1 MTTEDRRCFGTI
13 RLVLQGMS
21 DELCKRCPDMRSDI
35 RWAFSIFD
43 AAAAERFA
51 QQLAGRE
58 ARRPK
63 RKKRPGG

>member
-21 DELCKRCPDMRSDI
+21 DELCKRCPDMRNDI

-51 QQLAGRE
+51 QQLAE
-58 ARRPK
+58 KDARRKK
-63 RKKRPGG
+63 RKKQGG

>member
-1 MTTEDRRCFGTI
+1 MTTEDRRCYGSI

-21 DELCKRCPDMRSDI
+21 DELCKRCPDMRNDI

-51 QQLAGRE
+51 QQLAE
-58 ARRPK
+58 KDARRKK
-63 RKKRPGG
+63 RKKQGG